1 MIFVIFFVN
10 FDGGF
15 LCINFDGRFVCKNE
29 KRNVG
34 KGRKERKKIWWGERE
49 NNT

>member
-1 MIFVIFFVN
+1 MICVICFVN

-15 LCINFDGRFVCKNE
+15 LCINFDGRFVRKNE

-34 KGRKERKKIWWGERE
+34 KGRRERKKNLVGGERK
-49 NNT
+49 